1 MRLYRTLPRV
11 FAWMFCTALL
21 AAGGVFW
28 PVARGTAEPMRAIPA
43 PAIDEPSTA
52 SSETAVV
59 AGGCFWGVQAVFQH
73 VKGVSEALSGYSGGA
88 PDTAHYQLVGTGE
101 TGHAESVRI
110 RFDPRII
117 SYGKILQLYFSVATD
132 PTELNRQGPDVGS
145 QYRSEIFAANG
156 AQKRVAEA
164 YVAQLNRSGVFPRP
178 VATRV
183 GSLTGFYPAEAY
195 HQNFAALH
203 PDNGYI
209 AYNDLPKLE
218 ALRRLYPS
226 LYREKPKLVNVAGAT
241 E

>member
-1 MRLYRTLPRV
+1 MRLHRILPRV
-11 FAWMFCTALL
+11 SVWIFCTGLL
-21 AAGGVFW
+21 VAGAAFW
-28 PVARGTAEPMRAIPA
+28 PAAPSAAEPAIPA
-43 PAIDEPSTA
+43 PAVDEPNTA

-73 VKGVSEALSGYSGGA
+73 VKGVSQALSGYSGGA
-88 PDTAHYQLVGTGE
+88 RDTAHYQLVGTGE

-110 RFDPRII
+110 RFDPRVI

-145 QYRSEIFAANG
+145 QYRSEIFVAND
-156 AQKRVAEA
+156 AQRRVAEA
-164 YVAQLNRSGVFPRP
+164 YVAQLNKSGVFSRP
-178 VATRV
+178 VVTRV
-183 GSLTGFYPAEAY
+183 GSLKGFYPAEGY

-203 PDNGYI
+203 PNNGYI

-218 ALRRLYPS
+218 ALRRLYPD
-226 LYREKPKLVNVAGAT
+226 LYRAKPKLVNLAGAT

>member
-21 AAGGVFW
+21 ASGAAFW
-28 PVARGTAEPMRAIPA
+28 PVAHGMAEPMRTVPA
-43 PAIDEPSTA
+43 PVLDEPNTA

-88 PDTAHYQLVGTGE
+88 RGTAHYQLVGTGE

-110 RFDPRII
+110 RFDPRVI

-145 QYRSEIFAANG
+145 QYRSEIFAAND

-164 YVAQLNRSGVFPRP
+164 YVAQLNKSGVFSRP
-178 VATRV
+178 VVTRV

-218 ALRRLYPS
+218 ALRSLYPD
-226 LYREKPKLVNVAGAT
+226 LYRAKPKLVNLAGAG